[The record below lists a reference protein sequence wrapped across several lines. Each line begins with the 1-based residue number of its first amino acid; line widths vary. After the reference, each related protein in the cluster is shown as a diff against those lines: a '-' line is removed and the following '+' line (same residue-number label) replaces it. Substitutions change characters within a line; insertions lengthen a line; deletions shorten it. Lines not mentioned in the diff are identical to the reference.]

1 MSSHS
6 RVDFEDQ
13 TLGVYR
19 QTDHILEGAID
30 SHEPDETPMAK
41 RRKVRKGTRSC
52 WECRQRKMK
61 CIFNKP
67 TDNEC
72 TRCRRRG
79 VKCVSQ
85 EFPEEITSSLDRNLQ
100 LGDRMARLESLV
112 EKLLDKSSRDV
123 NISDRHELRSDGAD
137 ESRGALM
144 STSLNSETSLAAN
157 VLNPS
162 EVCLAH
168 QRHHVK
174 KNAQL
179 SYQRLE
185 TTGFDV
191 INGTQSIM
199 SGDARISLI
208 DNTKYAKL
216 SRVLHASL
224 PSLEDIKK
232 IVQGC
237 GNTSP
242 LFYQMQTLPYKCLD
256 ETTSLDKLFD
266 KPTPDAHPVLIAK
279 HMLHTA
285 TALQHLHPDFASDM
299 NGLSEPPRAMMRRLA
314 GVAMNIVT
322 TNDDLISCVEGL
334 DCLLVESWHHT
345 NNGNLRKGLITVR
358 RAMTI
363 AQLMGFHRPG
373 KGHCKIVHRQTK
385 AYPEFIW
392 FRINSLERYLCLM
405 LGLPQSTLDLSMAS
419 ERTLSGDTPMGRLDR
434 IHCVITS
441 RILERNESTPELQ
454 GFSLTRELD
463 EELQKASKGL
473 PAKWWLTP
481 NLATVSDK
489 PEALFWDM
497 RRLFHHLFHYN
508 LLIQLHLP
516 YMLHCLSSGQR
527 YEYPQI
533 TCVNSAREV
542 LSRFIMFHSFNQIAF
557 SCRTIEFMGLMAAI
571 TLLIAHIDG
580 HQRWVAS
587 RYLPRSLNPAMP
599 TENSLAH
606 QRPGDR
612 SLIENVQDILN
623 QVTRL
628 EDDTMSVQISTILQ
642 RLMDIEAE
650 IADGPMEDIGQT
662 TATLERSKDPVRLS
676 IPYFGAISIAQEGIL
691 FSNPAKTQSRAAEA
705 AQSQARTLGPSN
717 MNNSHS
723 ELRGTLFAADA
734 QIVNVEARN
743 KTPNDR
749 TDNEALLM
757 GTVQP
762 DDLSIQING
771 INHSSHERTTDN
783 GFTQQHDDISS
794 ASNDDGAQQNLNL
807 DMAFFDTLMREVG
820 NDRND
825 SIDWLAWLND
835 GQFLN
840 S

>member
-1 MSSHS
+1 M
-6 RVDFEDQ
+6 
-13 TLGVYR
+13 
-19 QTDHILEGAID
+19 D
-30 SHEPDETPMAK
+30 SHEPDEAPIAK

-52 WECRQRKMK
+52 WECRKRKMK

-67 TDNEC
+67 ADNEC

-85 EFPEEITSSLDRNLQ
+85 EHPEEIASSLDRNLQ

-123 NISDRHELRSDGAD
+123 NLSGRHEARNNGAD
-137 ESRGALM
+137 ESRALM
-144 STSLNSETSLAAN
+144 STSLNSETSLTAD
-157 VLNPS
+157 VLTAS
-162 EVCLAH
+162 E
-168 QRHHVK
+168 R
-174 KNAQL
+174 
-179 SYQRLE
+179 SE
-185 TTGFDV
+185 TAGFDV

-199 SGDARISLI
+199 FGDTRISLI

-224 PSLEDIKK
+224 PSLEYIKK
-232 IVQGC
+232 IVNGC

-242 LFYQMQTLPYKCLD
+242 LFYQMQTIPYKCLD
-256 ETTSLDKLFD
+256 ETISLDRLFA

-279 HMLHTA
+279 YMLHIA

-299 NGLSEPPRAMMRRLA
+299 DGLSESPRAMMRRLA

-322 TNDDLISCVEGL
+322 TNDNLISCVEGL

-358 RAMTI
+358 RAITI

-373 KGHCKIVHRQTK
+373 KAHCKIVHRQTRV
-385 AYPEFIW
+385 YPEFIW

-405 LGLPQSTLDLSMAS
+405 LGLPQSTLDHSMAS
-419 ERTLSGDTPMGRLDR
+419 ERMLSGDTPMGRLDR

-454 GFSLTRELD
+454 DFSLTLELD
-463 EELQKASKGL
+463 EELQNASKDL

-481 NLATVSDK
+481 NLATVSDQ

-542 LSRFIMFHSFNQIAF
+542 LSRFIMFHSFNRIAF
-557 SCRTIEFMGLMAAI
+557 SCP
-571 TLLIAHIDG
+571 HIDG
-580 HQRWVAS
+580 NQRWTSSQYFQQSQGPVLATGN
-587 RYLPRSLNPAMP
+587 L
-599 TENSLAH
+599 LAH

-612 SLIENVQDILN
+612 ALIENVQDILN

-628 EDDTMSVQISTILQ
+628 EEDTLSVQISTILQ
-642 RLMDIEAE
+642 RLMDIEADAVE
-650 IADGPMEDIGQT
+650 GPMGNIGQT
-662 TATLERSKDPVRLS
+662 TATKEGSRNTESQDPVRLS
-676 IPYFGAISIAQEGIL
+676 IPYFGAITIAREGTL
-691 FSNPAKTQSRAAEA
+691 FNSTAKTQSRASEA
-705 AQSQARTLGPSN
+705 AQSQARNFGPSG
-717 MNNSHS
+717 MNNFNAEFGGALLTSDTQNGNF
-723 ELRGTLFAADA
+723 EV
-734 QIVNVEARN
+734 QN

-749 TDNEALLM
+749 ADNEGLLM

-762 DDLSIQING
+762 NDLSVKING
-771 INHSSHERTTDN
+771 ISHRGHERTTDE
-783 GFTQQHDDISS
+783 GSTQQNHEDILS
-794 ASNDDGAQQNLNL
+794 ASHDEAQQNLNL
-807 DMAFFDTLMREVG
+807 DMAFL
-820 NDRND
+820 
-825 SIDWLAWLND
+825 IL
-835 GQFLN
+835 
-840 S
+840 

>member
-1 MSSHS
+1 MDHS
-6 RVDFEDQ
+6 IQED
-13 TLGVYR
+13 
-19 QTDHILEGAID
+19 AMD
-30 SHEPDETPMAK
+30 SHEPEEAPIAK

-67 TDNEC
+67 ADNEC

-85 EFPEEITSSLDRNLQ
+85 EYPEEIASSLDRNLQ
-100 LGDRMARLESLV
+100 LGDRMAKLESLV
-112 EKLLDKSSRDV
+112 EKLLDKSSHDL
-123 NISDRHELRSDGAD
+123 NLSGRHEARNNSAD
-137 ESRGALM
+137 ESRALM
-144 STSLNSETSLAAN
+144 STSLNSETSLTADVLAA
-157 VLNPS
+157 S
-162 EVCLAH
+162 E
-168 QRHHVK
+168 R
-174 KNAQL
+174 
-179 SYQRLE
+179 SE
-185 TTGFDV
+185 TAGFDV

-199 SGDARISLI
+199 SGDTRVSLV

-224 PSLEDIKK
+224 PSLEDVKK
-232 IVQGC
+232 IVNGC

-242 LFYQMQTLPYKCLD
+242 LFYQIQTIPYKCLD
-256 ETTSLDKLFD
+256 ETISLDKLFA
-266 KPTPDAHPVLIAK
+266 KPAPDAHPVLIAK
-279 HMLHTA
+279 YMLHIA

-299 NGLSEPPRAMMRRLA
+299 DGLSESPRAMMRRLA
-314 GVAMNIVT
+314 GVAMHIVT

-345 NNGNLRKGLITVR
+345 NDGNLRKGLITVR
-358 RAMTI
+358 RAITI

-373 KGHCKIVHRQTK
+373 KAHCKIVHRQTRV
-385 AYPEFIW
+385 YPEFIW

-405 LGLPQSTLDLSMAS
+405 LGLPQSTLDHSMAS
-419 ERTLSGDTPMGRLDR
+419 ERMLSGDTPMGRLDR

-441 RILERNESTPELQ
+441 RILERNESTPDLQ
-454 GFSLTRELD
+454 DFSLTLELD

-473 PAKWWLTP
+473 PAKWWLNP
-481 NLATVSDK
+481 NLATVSDQ

-542 LSRFIMFHSFNQIAF
+542 LSRFIMFHSFNRIAF

-580 HQRWVAS
+580 NQRWVS
-587 RYLPRSLNPAMP
+587 SQYLPRPQNPAAP
-599 TENSLAH
+599 TGNLLAH

-612 SLIENVQDILN
+612 ALIENVQDILN

-650 IADGPMEDIGQT
+650 VVEEPMENIGQT
-662 TATLERSKDPVRLS
+662 TVTIDGSGNTESQDPVRLS
-676 IPYFGAISIAQEGIL
+676 IPYFGAISIAREGTL
-691 FSNPAKTQSRAAEA
+691 LNSPAKTQSRAAGA
-705 AQSQARTLGPSN
+705 AQSQSLNLSRYGMNDFNTRLGGASFASN
-717 MNNSHS
+717 
-723 ELRGTLFAADA
+723 A
-734 QIVNVEARN
+734 QNGNFEVRN
-743 KTPNDR
+743 KTLNDR

-757 GTVQP
+757 ETIQP
-762 DDLSIQING
+762 DDLSVQING
-771 INHSSHERTTDN
+771 ISHSSHERATDE
-783 GFTQQHDDISS
+783 GSTQQHHEDISS
-794 ASNDDGAQQNLNL
+794 ASNDDEAQQNLNL

-820 NDRND
+820 NDGKD

-835 GQFLN
+835 GQLLN
-840 S
+840 G